1 MIKITKEDFNLEEE
15 FKKIHSKKMV
25 HIVFS

>member
-15 FKKIHSKKMV
+15 FKKFTPKKMV